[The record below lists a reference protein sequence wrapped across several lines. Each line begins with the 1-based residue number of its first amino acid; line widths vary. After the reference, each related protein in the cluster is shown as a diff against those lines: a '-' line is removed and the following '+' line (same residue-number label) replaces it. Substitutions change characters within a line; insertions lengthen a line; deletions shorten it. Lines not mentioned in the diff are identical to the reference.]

1 MSNQNVSTVL
11 RRSSRVPTALPIL
24 VTSLEGTHFSEV
36 CETMVVNAHGCAML
50 SPVKLEKGV
59 PLRFHSKDGRE
70 TTAYVVSCQ
79 PIDSDNGSWKL
90 GARLDQPE
98 NFWGLNECPDDWGL
112 PAGTLSGKVSSAGN
126 GSARKASSQVK
137 PPSGALLEVVVRQL
151 EGPVQRMVAEAVRPL
166 QAEITT
172 LTEKLA
178 RREANP
184 NRFEVSLSSIPPELE
199 QQIEVRLRKDIAP
212 KALEEARQQYAH
224 LLAAAKTTI
233 DQRTNEGYE
242 QFLRKVAGELQ
253 AVEKRAQ
260 VLSTQINDN
269 TQTNLQRGL
278 QDFRQKLVDGGNSLK
293 RLSEELVQF
302 LQQNLNDEHNAR
314 RGDLEKL
321 RSAVASES
329 ARLREEVG
337 HLDRRIAKLDESAGA
352 LESGLDQRLSQL
364 SSHTVKETRSQ
375 LDSVAGG
382 ILQDLTVRGGKTI
395 GSQLDEASENMKLVQ
410 KGVIASASESLKAQ
424 AASALQS
431 FEHSMAELAGR
442 SLEGFRRKLVSGLNA
457 VVNSFGERFQSG
469 AESSGDGKQ
478 P

>member
-1 MSNQNVSTVL
+1 MQNQSVSTTL

-36 CETMVVNAHGCAML
+36 CETLVVNAHGCAMR
-50 SPVKLEKGV
+50 SPVKLESGV

-79 PIDSDNGSWKL
+79 PIDSDNRNWKL
-90 GARLDQPE
+90 GAKLNQPE
-98 NFWGLNECPDDWGL
+98 NFWGLSDYPDDWAL
-112 PAGTLSGKVSSAGN
+112 PALPGKVSSPGN
-126 GSARKASSQVK
+126 GSPRKASSLMK
-137 PPSGALLEVVVRQL
+137 PPSGALLDAVVRQL
-151 EGPVQRMVAEAVRPL
+151 ETPVQRMVAEAVRPL
-166 QAEITT
+166 QAEIAV
-172 LTEKLA
+172 LTEKLV

-184 NRFEVSLSSIPPELE
+184 SRFEVSLSSIPPELE

-253 AVEKRAQ
+253 AVEKRAH
-260 VLSTQINDN
+260 VLSTQINDS
-269 TQTNLQRGL
+269 TQASLHRGL
-278 QDFRQKLVDGGNSLK
+278 EDFRQKLLDGGNSLK

-321 RSAVASES
+321 RTAVASES
-329 ARLREEVG
+329 ARLREEVE
-337 HLDRRIAKLDESAGA
+337 HLDRRIAKLDESARS

-375 LDSVAGG
+375 LDSVASG

-424 AASALQS
+424 AANALQS
-431 FEHSMAELAGR
+431 FEHSAAELAGR
-442 SLEGFRRKLVSGLNA
+442 SLEAFRRKLTKGLNA
-457 VVNSFGERFQSG
+457 VVSSFGERFQSG
-469 AESSGDGKQ
+469 AESADEGKQ
-478 P
+478 T